1 MTEKETK
8 AKIPEINVE
17 EMAQAGLHFGHKTS
31 KVHPKMEPYLYGVRN
46 TIHILDLDKTK
57 EKLETALRFLWRII
71 SEGKVLL
78 VVGTKVQAKD
88 LVKDFAEQCGF
99 PYVSERWIGGTFT
112 NFEVLRKRIN
122 YFKGLQEKKD
132 KGELEKYTKKEQADM
147 SQELR
152 DFNRKFGG
160 IKDMEKLP
168 DAVFVLSM
176 RKDDLAVEEAKK
188 KNIPIIGV
196 ADTDTNPI
204 LADHPIPASDDA
216 VSAVKYILDKARE
229 TALDALKENEK
240 RKEKEEEERRLK
252 EKEEEKKKEEQS
264 VGEEQK

>member
-8 AKIPEINVE
+8 SKIPEINVE

-46 TIHILDLDKTK
+46 TVHILDLDKTK
-57 EKLETALRFLWRII
+57 EKLEAALKFLWQII

-78 VVGTKVQAKD
+78 VVGTKVQVKN

-99 PYVSERWIGGTFT
+99 PYVNERWIGGTFT
-112 NFEVLRKRIN
+112 NFEIIRKRID

-132 KGELEKYTKKEQADM
+132 KGELEKYTKKEQAEM
-147 SQELR
+147 NQELK

-160 IKDMEKLP
+160 IKDMDKLP

-176 RKDDLAVEEAKK
+176 EKDNLAVEEAKK

-196 ADTDTNPI
+196 ADTDTNPVP
-204 LADHPIPASDDA
+204 ADHLIPANDDA
-216 VSAVKYILDKARE
+216 VSAIGYILDKARE
-229 TALDALKENEK
+229 TALDALKENKK
-240 RKEKEEEERRLK
+240 RKENPPTGGEEK
-252 EKEEEKKKEEQS
+252 EKEKKEEQPA
-264 VGEEQK
+264 GEEQK